1 MNILQSLAKLLFR
14 EECLICREIG
24 SLCCKNCIK
33 NIPGSMLD
41 NSRLLSEYIHPVFDY
56 RNKTISKL
64 IWRLKYSNSTY
75 IADVFGERT
84 HEVLQ
89 SLINELFE
97 MRGVTSVVFIPIP
110 LSNKRLKERGYNQ
123 SELIMKSSLK
133 HKLNIPYS
141 IDTKSLVRKNLSS
154 SQVKTKNKSARMIN
168 IQGSFSVLVS
178 ERIKGKDIILF
189 DDVVTTGSTLKE
201 ARKVLLASG
210 ARSVHAV
217 VLAH

>member
-14 EECLICREIG
+14 DECLICREIG
-24 SLCCKNCIK
+24 SPCCENCIK

-41 NSRLLSEYIHPVFDY
+41 NSRPLSEYIHPVFDY

-64 IWRLKYSNSTY
+64 IWRLKYSNGTY
-75 IADVFGERT
+75 IADIFGERT

-97 MRGVTSVVFIPIP
+97 MRGVTSIVFIPIP
-110 LSNKRLKERGYNQ
+110 LSKKRLKERGYNQ
-123 SELIMKSSLK
+123 SELIMKATLK
-133 HKLNIPYS
+133 HELNVPYS
-141 IDTKSLVRKNLSS
+141 IETKTLVRKNLSS
-154 SQVKTKNKSARMIN
+154 SQVKTKNKSARLLN
-168 IQGSFSVLVS
+168 TQGSFGVLGPES
-178 ERIKGKDIILF
+178 IRGKDIVLF
-189 DDVVTTGSTLKE
+189 DDVVTTGATLSE

-210 ARSVHAV
+210 ARSVHAI